1 MRESAPLRRY
11 FDTVR
16 HLRPVQLYGRLRFRL
31 VRAAPD
37 TRPPPRSRAAT
48 GSWKSPARPRQS
60 QFDRYRLRFL
70 NLDGDLE
77 QIGWDKPEW
86 PKLWRYNLH
95 YFDDL
100 NAAGAEA
107 RTDWHCNL
115 IARWIADNPPGR
127 GTGWEPYPTSL
138 RIVNWI
144 KWALAGSVVS
154 SEFMHSLAVQARWLS
169 RRLEHHLLGNHL
181 FANAKALVF
190 AGLFFDGP
198 EAASWLKTGLSILNE
213 ELAEQILPDGAHF
226 ELSTMYHSLILE
238 DLLDLINLSG
248 AYADVASLHGLD
260 DNLRG
265 RAQSMRH
272 WLQAMCHP
280 DGDIAFFND
289 AAFAG
294 ARRPA
299 ELEAY
304 AVRLGCP
311 VLPPLD
317 RRAVIMKDSG
327 YIRLQIGNAVA
338 LLDVA
343 RIGSD
348 YLPGHAHADTLSFEL
363 SVGAQRMLVN
373 SGTSVYEAG
382 AERLRQRGTAA
393 HNTVVVDGKN
403 SSEVWSSFR
412 VAGRARPFDL
422 ETSTNDDCRVACS
435 HDGYRR
441 LRGRPVHRRRWQM
454 DESRLRIIDSIDGG
468 AHQAAA
474 RFHFHPDASV
484 TLQASGTAGAAAAPG
499 MDPMRFVIGT
509 GTGRLEAST
518 WHPEFGLAMPAKCLV
533 VTTADGGSD
542 VSFFFGASA
551 AH

>member
-1 MRESAPLRRY
+1 MRPAP
-11 FDTVR
+11 
-16 HLRPVQLYGRLRFRL
+16 RLRA
-31 VRAAPD
+31 V
-37 TRPPPRSRAAT
+37 T
-48 GSWKSPARPRQS
+48 GSWKNPARARQS
-60 QFDRYRLRFL
+60 QFDCYRLRFL
-70 NLDGDLE
+70 NRDGDLE
-77 QIGWDKPEW
+77 QIGWDNPDW

-107 RTDWHCNL
+107 RSAWHSNL

-138 RIVNWI
+138 RIANWI
-144 KWALAGSVVS
+144 KWALAGNAGS

-169 RRLEHHLLGNHL
+169 RRLERHLLGNHL

-198 EAASWLKTGLSILNE
+198 EAASWLETGLSILNE
-213 ELAEQILPDGAHF
+213 ELDEQILPDGAHF

-248 AYADVASLHGLD
+248 AYADVVPLRGLD
-260 DNLRG
+260 DSLRG

-289 AAFAG
+289 AAFAV
-294 ARRPA
+294 ARSPA
-299 ELEAY
+299 ELDAY
-304 AVRLGCP
+304 AARLGFP
-311 VLPPLD
+311 DLRPID
-317 RRAVIMKDSG
+317 RHAVTMKDSG

-343 RIGSD
+343 PIGPD

-363 SVGAQRMLVN
+363 SVGTRRMLVN
-373 SGTSVYEAG
+373 SGTSLYDAG
-382 AERLRQRGTAA
+382 PERLRQRGTAA

-403 SSEVWSSFR
+403 SSEIWSSFR

-422 ETSTNDDCRVACS
+422 EPPTNDDCHVACS

-441 LRGRPVHRRRWQM
+441 LRGRPIHRRQWQM
-454 DESRLRIIDSIDGG
+454 DGSRLRIIDSIDGG
-468 AHQAAA
+468 AHQAEA
-474 RFHFHPDASV
+474 RFHFHPEVSV
-484 TLQASGTAGAAAAPG
+484 TLNASGTAGAAAAPG
-499 MDPMRFVIGT
+499 ADPMRFVIGA
-509 GTGRLEAST
+509 GAARLEAST
-518 WHPEFGLAMPAKCLV
+518 WHPEFGLAVPAKCLV
-533 VTTADGGSD
+533 VTMVDGHSD
-542 VSFFFGASA
+542 VCFFFGVSA